1 MNPWKA
7 GALTECT
14 GDRRIMSAAW
24 YDPRIAR
31 GMTAQLTRWH
41 EHLKAGEKAL
51 GWKVGFGA
59 PATLERLAIE
69 SPLVG
74 FLTDRAL
81 IRSGDS
87 VSLAGWAKPV
97 AEPEI
102 AIYMA
107 KDLAGGADHGKA
119 KSAIGALG
127 PAIELAD
134 LDHPPDDVTAILTG
148 NIYQRHVIL
157 GPRDSS
163 RAGCILDGLL
173 ARVIRNGSEIAS
185 TADPQALTGN
195 YLDIVCHVADMLAAF
210 GERLR
215 AGQVIITGSVVP
227 PLWVEA
233 GEEIAFS
240 LDPVGGVSV
249 RFAAVSGA

>member
-1 MNPWKA
+1 M
-7 GALTECT
+7 G
-14 GDRRIMSAAW
+14 IAW

-31 GMTAQLTRWH
+31 GMAIQLTSWH
-41 EHLKAGEKAL
+41 ERLKAGEKAL

-59 PATLERLAIE
+59 AAAMERLAIE
-69 SPLVG
+69 APLVG
-74 FLTDRAL
+74 FLTDRSL

-87 VSLAGWAKPV
+87 VPLAGWTRPV

-102 AIYMA
+102 AIYMG
-107 KDLAGGADHGKA
+107 KDLAAGADHGKA
-119 KSAIGALG
+119 RAAIGALG

-134 LDHPPDDVTAILTG
+134 LDHPPDDVTAILAR

-157 GPRDSS
+157 GPRDAS
-163 RAGCILDGLL
+163 RAGCVLDGLR
-173 ARVIRNGSEIAS
+173 ASVIRNGDEVAG
-185 TADPQALTGN
+185 TTDPQALTGN
-195 YLDIVCHVADMLAAF
+195 YLDIVCHVASLLAAF

-227 PLWVEA
+227 PLWAAA

-240 LDPVGGVSV
+240 LEPVGSVSV
-249 RFAAVSGA
+249 RFPAASGN